1 MPYRKTLLVQDQI
14 YHVFNRGVAGLPI
27 FVSVKDYSRF
37 LELVDYYRFIN
48 TPVSFSHLKKMLEE
62 EKKKILSGLE
72 KKDETQI
79 EILSYSLMN
88 NHFHFLLKQLTKSG
102 ISKFMANLQNG
113 YAKYFNIKT
122 RRAGPLFQSIFKA
135 VGIETDEQLLHVS
148 RYIHLNPST
157 GYLVDTNNLLNY
169 KWSSLP
175 EYLEEVTNNFSFT
188 SKDLILGLIG
198 GADKYRQFLFD
209 QAQYQRKLGLIKHLT
224 LE

>member
-1 MPYRKTLLVQDQI
+1 MPYRKTLLVKDQV

-27 FVSVKDYSRF
+27 FASVKDYSRF

-48 TPVSFSHLKKMLEE
+48 TPVSFSHLKKMLEDE
-62 EKKKILSGLE
+62 RKKILSGLK

-79 EILSYSLMN
+79 EISAYCLMD

-102 ISKFMANLQNG
+102 ISRFMANLQNG

-122 RRAGPLFQSIFKA
+122 SRAGPLFQSIFKA
-135 VGIETDEQLLHVS
+135 VRIATDEQLLHVS

-157 GYLVDTNNLLNY
+157 GYLVDINNLPTY
-169 KWSSLP
+169 KWSSLS
-175 EYLEEVTNNFSFT
+175 EYLGEVTNNLSFI
-188 SKDLILGLIG
+188 SKDMILGLIG
-198 GADKYRQFLFD
+198 GTDKYRQFVFD
-209 QAQYQRKLGLIKHLT
+209 QAQYQRELGLIKHLT